1 MSTCR
6 SKERRILLKLLK
18 ELRINAGL
26 RQVDL
31 AQTIGVSQSRISKY
45 EMGERRLDF
54 LEMREICCALGL
66 SLSKFVQLLEN
77 RLAEEKHETD

>member
-1 MSTCR
+1 M
-6 SKERRILLKLLK
+6 KLLK